1 MTSGAMATPQEPTLP
16 RPALPPLPDV
26 SEAVRSRVAQ
36 CMQGVTD
43 AFLLADED
51 SPSNEETSPG
61 KRKRKTIKSGK
72 DMHVIVRIKWPHEV
86 VSSVQS
92 KAPVYEELSLAAFT
106 NGYLMAE
113 EKGSPMGGMML
124 THLHALLQGMDMYGW
139 RVVRE

>member
-1 MTSGAMATPQEPTLP
+1 MTSGTMATPQEPTLP
-16 RPALPPLPDV
+16 WPALPPLPDV

-51 SPSNEETSPG
+51 SPSSEETSPG

-106 NGYLMAE
+106 NGYLGLMAE
-113 EKGSPMGGMML
+113 EKGSPMGVVML
-124 THLHALLQGMDMYGW
+124 THLRTLLQDVDMYG
-139 RVVRE
+139 